1 MKSNLNQTPKAETFK
16 KEFLKKYLEKAPISL
31 ALIRAAEC
39 HELSG
44 DNYLRPVLDIGSGNG
59 LFTSVLFKDSID
71 IGIDISYKEIREA
84 KKTSKYKYLVASNIE
99 QISFKDESFCTIF
112 SNSVLEHLTGLN
124 KALKEIH
131 RILRKDGTFI
141 FTTYTDAFGGNLFY
155 SKILAKLRLPRI
167 ASFYAKT
174 INKIFNHNNL
184 FSLKEWEE
192 ILTENGFKV
201 IECKKYLPEKV
212 MNIFDFFL
220 PVSLFNLLWMKLFLK
235 WKPFSTK
242 LLANTAYFFLKSSFN
257 DSNQIGCGLKFTLKK
272 L

>member
-1 MKSNLNQTPKAETFK
+1 MRNNLKQIPKAETFK
-16 KEFLKKYLEKAPISL
+16 KEFLKKYLEEAPISL
-31 ALIRAAEC
+31 ALIRSAEC
-39 HELSG
+39 RELSKE
-44 DNYLRPVLDIGSGNG
+44 DYLRPVLDIGSGNG

-99 QISFKDESFCTIF
+99 QISFKDESFSTIF
-112 SNSVLEHLTGLN
+112 SNSVFEHLTDLN

-167 ASFYAKT
+167 AGFYAKA
-174 INKIFNHNNL
+174 INQIFNHKNL
-184 FSLKEWEE
+184 FPLEEWEE
-192 ILTENGFKV
+192 ILTKNGFKV
-201 IECKKYLPEKV
+201 IECKKYLPEKIT
-212 MNIFDFFL
+212 NIFDFFL
-220 PVSLFNLLWMKLFLK
+220 PLSLFNLLWMKFFLK

-242 LLANTAYFFLKSSFN
+242 LLTNIAYSSFKGSFN
-257 DSNQIGCGLKFTLKK
+257 ASKDVGCGLKFIVKRL
-272 L
+272 